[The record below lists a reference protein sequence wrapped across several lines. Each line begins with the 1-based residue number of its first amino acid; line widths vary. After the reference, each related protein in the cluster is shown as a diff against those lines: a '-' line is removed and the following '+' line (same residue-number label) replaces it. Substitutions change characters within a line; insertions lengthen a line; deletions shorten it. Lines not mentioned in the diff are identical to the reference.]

1 MTQRPVSVTDLR
13 SMPCRRYHAAA
24 VIEVALDVLCRKDLT
39 RSGDKVVELTTGCRG
54 EFTLIICKGAQA
66 FQRAHQP
73 AAVATRRAMANVLC
87 FYQHHVCIRLFFL
100 QKIGRP

>member
-1 MTQRPVSVTDLR
+1 MTQRLASVTDLG
-13 SMPCRRYHAAA
+13 SMPRRRHHAAA

-39 RSGDKVVELTTGCRG
+39 RSGHQGVELITGRGG
-54 EFTLIICKGAQA
+54 EFTVTICKGTQA

-73 AAVATRRAMANVLC
+73 AAVPARRAVANVLC

-100 QKIGRP
+100 QKIGGP